1 MENKYLLKI
10 AAVVKPV
17 AQGIGSVLR
26 KAYGFANNEF
36 GKATGSGYKSLA
48 GKYGIKDSFF
58 GTKIP
63 NITNRT
69 NARKVIG
76 DSIKSRARRGS
87 LSKNEAISQLKN
99 LRKDTAAHTPL
110 HYDQIAARIT
120 SGGMLAG
127 GVYAGNKV
135 LNKAMEIKN
144 RNQDPY
150 AQYYQQ

>member
-1 MENKYLLKI
+1 MENKYLIKI
-10 AAVVKPV
+10 ANFIKPV

-36 GKATGSGYKSLA
+36 GKATGSGYKALA
-48 GKYGIKDSFF
+48 GKYGIKDSVF

-63 NITNRT
+63 QITNRS
-69 NARKVIG
+69 NARKIIG
-76 DSIKSRARRGS
+76 DTIKGNARRGK
-87 LSKNEAISQLKN
+87 LNKNEAISQLRS
-99 LRKDTAAHTPL
+99 LHKDTKSLTPL

-127 GVYAGNKV
+127 GIYAGNKV